1 MITSQFKIKSSC
13 YKKKYKIS
21 KQIAMSQKIN
31 KKDIQMNKINHQLEI
46 FNFHQKSMDEKIF
59 SNNKKAKQAKLKE
72 KKKNLILLFN
82 KK

>member
-31 KKDIQMNKINHQLEI
+31 KKDM
-46 FNFHQKSMDEKIF
+46 
-59 SNNKKAKQAKLKE
+59 
-72 KKKNLILLFN
+72 
-82 KK
+82 